1 MFFSLK
7 RGLATALAGLA
18 VLSTSACATEQ
29 VSASPTPVA
38 FKACMISSREGFS
51 DSGINAEAY
60 YGLLQSE
67 AQFGPQ
73 VSVVQMGQNATIDD
87 FTAGLKKLVKREC
100 NLIFGVG
107 PQLVAPIRQVATT
120 YPNVNFAL
128 LDAAMSKGNGGE
140 LNMANVKNLEFD
152 TTQAA
157 FLAGY
162 LSASKAA
169 GSSIGVVGGARN
181 ASNYATLWAFRS
193 GVLYFDQ
200 KHDKNTV
207 VIGAIGEA
215 PETWN
220 FAGKASTKQELH
232 DRVSAM
238 VNAGADVI
246 VPIGITGSTIAT
258 VIGAYPQVKMVGS
271 TVDWWAQGIYAGQKT
286 QILASIVKRISNT
299 VVVAVGSAVAG
310 NFVGGSG
317 GAWLGTIASGDVW
330 LSAQH
335 EVDYGIGMQAEL
347 DSIRADLQNGKLEI
361 PLLSN

>member
-1 MFFSLK
+1 
-7 RGLATALAGLA
+7 
-18 VLSTSACATEQ
+18 
-29 VSASPTPVA
+29 
-38 FKACMISSREGFS
+38 
-51 DSGINAEAY
+51 
-60 YGLLQSE
+60 
-67 AQFGPQ
+67 
-73 VSVVQMGQNATIDD
+73 
-87 FTAGLKKLVKREC
+87 
-100 NLIFGVG
+100 
-107 PQLVAPIRQVATT
+107 
-120 YPNVNFAL
+120 
-128 LDAAMSKGNGGE
+128 MSKGNGGE
-140 LNMANVKNLEFD
+140 LNLANVKNLEFD

-169 GSSIGVVGGARN
+169 GSSIGVLGGARN

-207 VIGAIGEA
+207 LIGAIGEA

-220 FAGKASTKQELH
+220 FAGKTFNKQELH

-246 VPIGITGSTIAT
+246 VPIGISGSTIAS

-286 QILASIVKRISNT
+286 QILASIVKRIANT
-299 VVVAVGSAVAG
+299 VVVTVGSAVAG

-317 GAWLGTIASGDVW
+317 GVWLGTIASGDVW
-330 LSAQH
+330 LTAQH
-335 EVDYGIGMQAEL
+335 QIDYGMGMQTEL
-347 DSIRADLQNGKLEI
+347 DSIRADLQNGNLEI
-361 PLLSN
+361 PLLPN